1 MIRPIV
7 GVLSALLLTAAC
19 TAQPPATQGPPT
31 QAPGTQAPATDAPA
45 TQAPGTAQ
53 PGATTIRVVQ
63 SSTPDFTQIALTKWQ
78 QLLEEQGV
86 TVEFVNVEGG
96 DVAFRTM
103 IAGSADFN
111 VGGITHLV
119 NLVQATDEEVKLIAI
134 DAVATDYI
142 IVCQPEITS
151 VDQLVGARLGINR
164 PGDSGDSVMRAA
176 LRGVG
181 FDVEQAEFLQIGGTS
196 ARVAALLSGQIDC
209 GPAHA
214 AEAFTATDEG
224 LTNLMLAH
232 EGIGPYPQTGLM
244 TTEAYLTDNPELTQ
258 RVVDA
263 FVEAQRWAAGSKDE
277 YIELSHEVVEELS
290 DDIRSRA
297 YDVLDEI
304 GLFGV
309 DGGLTPE
316 LLESFIE
323 IELQAGTIEGEVP
336 PQDEWVDFSFVDDYL
351 ERNGPYEGD

>member
-1 MIRPIV
+1 MIRPTLA
-7 GVLSALLLTAAC
+7 GLLAVLLAAAC
-19 TAQPPATQGPPT
+19 TAQPPATQP
-31 QAPGTQAPATDAPA
+31 PATQGMATEAPA
-45 TQAPGTAQ
+45 TQAPATEQ
-53 PGATTIRVVQ
+53 PGGATIRVVQ

-78 QLLEEQGV
+78 ELLDEQGI

-214 AEAFTATDEG
+214 AEAFTATDQG
-224 LTNLMLAH
+224 LTNLLLAD

-244 TTEAYLTDNPELTQ
+244 TTDAYLNDNPELTQ
-258 RVVDA
+258 TVVDA
-263 FVEAQRWAAGSKDE
+263 FVDAQRWAAGSKDE
-277 YIELSHEVVEELS
+277 YIELSHEVVEEIS

-297 YDVLDEI
+297 YDVLAEI
-304 GLFGV
+304 ELFGV
-309 DGGLTPE
+309 DGGLTPG
-316 LLESFIE
+316 LLDAFIE
-323 IELQAGTIEGEVP
+323 IELEAGSIEGDVP
-336 PQDEWVDFSFVDDYL
+336 PQEEWVNFEFVEDYL
-351 ERNGPYEGD
+351 ERNGPYEGG